1 MTTLTPWSGRRRL
14 AGMAMVAV
22 VAAASFVAGSYAAQP
37 HMQNALSALQGAR
50 SELQVAEANKGGH
63 RVTAIRLVDEA
74 INEVRAGIA
83 VGS

>member
-14 AGMAMVAV
+14 AGIAMVAD
-22 VAAASFVAGSYAAQP
+22 VAAESFDAGSYAAQP

>member
-1 MTTLTPWSGRRRL
+1 MTTLTPWSGRRGL

-37 HMQNALSALQGAR
+37 HLQNALSALQGAR
-50 SELQVAEANKGGH
+50 SELQVAEDNKGGH